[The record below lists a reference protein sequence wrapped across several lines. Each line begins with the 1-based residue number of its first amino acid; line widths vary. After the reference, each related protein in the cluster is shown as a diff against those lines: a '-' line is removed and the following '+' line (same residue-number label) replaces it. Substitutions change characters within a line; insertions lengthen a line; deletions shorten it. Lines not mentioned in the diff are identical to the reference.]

1 VRALRARAH
10 VPKPRDVRALTVSAV
25 PLPLLTA
32 RLRLRALVADDLD
45 ELCRVWTDPRVTR
58 WIGEHTR
65 EDVAQELGEQIE
77 SQSEH
82 GFSLWAVEERASG
95 RFLGDC
101 GLQLLEMRGPEI
113 EVGYELLP
121 EVWGRGLATEAVAA
135 TLGAAF
141 DALRLER
148 VIAVVKPGNH
158 ASVRVLEKSGLH
170 RADTLFAYGDEML
183 LFQISRAERRRRR

>member
-1 VRALRARAH
+1 M
-10 VPKPRDVRALTVSAV
+10 PVS

-32 RLRLRALVADDLD
+32 RLLLRALTQDDL
-45 ELCRVWTDPRVTR
+45 ENLCRVWMDPRVME

-65 EDVAQELGEQIE
+65 EDVAQELGEQID
-77 SQSEH
+77 SQAAH
-82 GFSLWAVEERASG
+82 GFSWWAVEDRASG

-141 DALRLER
+141 DSLALDR

-158 ASVRVLEKSGLH
+158 ASVRVLEKSGL
-170 RADTLFAYGDEML
+170 RPAGTRVAYGETML
-183 LFQISRAERRRRR
+183 LYEIERRQPRGSTANAMTA